1 MPKPTP
7 TANVQGAIPT
17 PYSEINSSPL
27 GSQVPSMAAMSPYS
41 APAPVPPPVG
51 GRSAQDDAM
60 MEYLMTMGEF
70 TPLEAAQKR
79 KEGMAAMMR
88 QDGDSPV
95 LIDTGRLKV
104 ASPWAALGNAANK
117 VGGALMAKQADKAQT
132 AIGGDKIKAFGKMK
146 ARMFPGAGGGTD
158 TLAGD
163 TNSLRA
169 ALLAAA
175 QAGENTQG

>member
-1 MPKPTP
+1 MPAQYSLIEGGPLASTP
-7 TANVQGAIPT
+7 AAV
-17 PYSEINSSPL
+17 SPDLPSL
-27 GSQVPSMAAMSPYS
+27 G
-41 APAPVPPPVG
+41 G
-51 GRSAQDDAM
+51 KSAQDDAM
-60 MEYLMTMGEF
+60 MDYLLTMGEF

-117 VGGALMAKQADKAQT
+117 VGAGIMANRADAEQT
-132 AIGGDKIKAFGKMK
+132 AIGGKKVDAFRKLQAGRKPVAK
-146 ARMFPGAGGGTD
+146 LLGGDGGLGGGTD

-175 QAGENTQG
+175 QAGENTRG